1 MFNPIEDNRDRDRN
15 KKTTYMEGLYRMLY
29 KYFNETDD
37 DDSYIITAVN
47 DYFTNLK
54 TSDTC
59 SNLPTKTNNLPTKTN
74 NYNINDFAIGQ
85 QIYKKNNDNTIYI
98 ILSVNDHDSTIT
110 IKSIDNGIEDTI
122 NISEVDNIIN
132 INPETLHINP
142 RYLANINAT
151 NPEDFDNSEDGL
163 VLKIKYYKTKI
174 TICKIKQKIYD
185 NNGGSGGEFDET
197 KNLEKYRRELDETIK
212 KLSTRDVDEDKT
224 YTINDI
230 FDSIKNK
237 FIGLYGIGNLSNA
250 LDFFNNNIFS
260 LFFGQINKDDIIKKY
275 IIMMNC
281 LSVMGIAGVAE
292 SIYLITQLKGPS
304 SGIIFNASKWIFTC
318 ISKFITYIPQ
328 PITAGFKNYA
338 LLPCISYY
346 LFTNM
351 DTLYLIT
358 NDSLTTFFDY
368 ILCGLNNV
376 SNISINKIDDD
387 DATIMTSD
395 TNISEFSENTIK
407 TISTFPSL
415 SIQSLYN
422 STSYGKELTED
433 LELITQ
439 NNSVLSS
446 LPSTL
451 ETNSFPP
458 SSQNYSQDSSQGSL
472 GGKIK
477 RSRVTKKHKRMTI
490 RRSKKSKKMKG
501 GKRTRSTKKRRIV
514 RKKKHN
520 TKRR

>member
-1 MFNPIEDNRDRDRN
+1 MFGTIENNRDRDRN
-15 KKTTYMEGLYRMLY
+15 RKTTYMEGLYRMLHR
-29 KYFNETDD
+29 YFDETND

-54 TSDTC
+54 TPDTC
-59 SNLPTKTNNLPTKTN
+59 SNLPTKTN

-85 QIYKKNNDNTIYI
+85 QIYKKNDNIIYI
-98 ILSVNDHDSTIT
+98 ILSVNNDTTIT

-142 RYLANINAT
+142 RYLSNINTT

-197 KNLEKYRRELDETIK
+197 KNLEKYRKELDETIK

-230 FDSIKNK
+230 FNSIKNK

-292 SIYLITQLKGPS
+292 SVYLITQLKGPS
-304 SGIIFNASKWIFTC
+304 SGIIFNASKWIFIC

-328 PITAGFKNYA
+328 PIKTGFINYA

-346 LFTNM
+346 IFTNM

-376 SNISINKIDDD
+376 SNIGVNRIDDD

-395 TNISEFSENTIK
+395 TNISEVSENTIDSLK

-422 STSYGKELTED
+422 STYGEELTED

-439 NNSVLSS
+439 NNSVLQS

-458 SSQNYSQDSSQGSL
+458 SSQEYSQSSQGSL
-472 GGKIK
+472 GGKIN
-477 RSRVTKKHKRMTI
+477 RNRLTKKQKRMTI

-501 GKRTRSTKKRRIV
+501 GKKTRSTKKRRV
-514 RKKKHN
+514 ARRKKHN